1 MTDSDKIDPDRMAR
15 LERRIERER
24 KARQEAD
31 AIAERALRDLYR
43 EKRRLALVETIAVA
57 ANLDDDPAKTFDL
70 ALRRICEFTGWPV
83 GQVYMFADETDDRL
97 RWSGVWY
104 DIASEKRMEFRQ
116 VSAGMTFGRGDGLP
130 GRVWETASPIWMVD
144 ASKDDRFQ
152 RFESAQR
159 ADLHATF
166 AFPALMGEQVGAVL
180 EFFHEVPSEPDPDLL
195 HLVAQ
200 IGGQLGRVIERY
212 RNQQRL
218 LAQAASLE
226 VQRAAAEQASRAKSA
241 FLAVTSHEIRTPL
254 NAVLGLSE
262 ALQRE
267 DLTPRQRDL
276 NAGVLQ
282 SGSMLLRLLNAV
294 LDLSRIGADQA
305 QAEPVAFDI
314 KNKLANII
322 SIWSPSAE
330 NGGIDLSLDA
340 SGVAPDRV
348 ICDEGRLEQTLV
360 NLISNALKFTPPGGR
375 VQVVARTRAYRLT
388 LEVHDSGPGVPDEA
402 RERIFEPFEQ
412 TEIGRSAGGAG
423 LGLAICVGNIRL
435 MQGGIGYR
443 PGPDGGACF
452 WIDVPFEATT
462 SKPSAQVPDP
472 ASPTST
478 EPTDGHR
485 PLRILAA
492 EDNRAN
498 QNVLAILLEP
508 AGVELTFADN
518 GQEALDALARQ
529 PFDLVLMDA
538 NMPVMDGLE
547 AVRRIRACEANTRI
561 PIYMLTAN
569 VFAEDVAS
577 YMSAGADGV
586 LNKPIELPRLYEVL
600 QSCAA
605 SIDLAQAA

>member
-1 MTDSDKIDPDRMAR
+1 MTDPNKTDLDRIAR

-24 KARQEAD
+24 TARQEAD
-31 AIAERALRDLYR
+31 VIAERALRDLYR

-57 ANLDDDPAKTFDL
+57 ANLDDDPTKTFEL

-83 GQVYMFADETDDRL
+83 GQVYMFADETDERL

-104 DIASEKRMEFRQ
+104 DVAAEKRNEFRQ
-116 VSAGMTFGRGDGLP
+116 ISSDMTFARGEGLP
-130 GRVWETASPIWMVD
+130 GRVWDTACPLWMVD
-144 ASKDDRFQ
+144 ASCDDRFL
-152 RFESAQR
+152 RLEAAQR
-159 ADLHATF
+159 ASLHATF

-218 LAQAASLE
+218 LAQAVNLE
-226 VQRAAAEQASRAKSA
+226 AQRAAAEQASRAKSD

-267 DLTPRQRDL
+267 DLTPRQREL

-294 LDLSRIGADQA
+294 LDLSRIGSEQS
-305 QAEPVAFDI
+305 QLEPVAFDL
-314 KNKLANII
+314 KGKLSNII
-322 SIWSPSAE
+322 SIWTPSAE
-330 NGGIDLSLDA
+330 SGDIDLSMDVSA
-340 SGVAPDRV
+340 VTRDWIV
-348 ICDEGRLEQTLV
+348 CDEGRLEQTLV
-360 NLISNALKFTPPGGR
+360 NLISNALKFTPSGGQ
-375 VQVVARTRAYRLT
+375 VEVVARCEAQRLT
-388 LEVHDSGPGVPDEA
+388 IEVRDSGPGVPDDA
-402 RERIFEPFEQ
+402 RERIFQPFEQ
-412 TEIGRSAGGAG
+412 TDVGRLAGGAG
-423 LGLAICVGNIRL
+423 LGLAICAGNIGL
-435 MQGGIGYR
+435 MGGEIGCR
-443 PGPDGGACF
+443 NGFDVGTCF
-452 WIDVPFEATT
+452 WIEVPF
-462 SKPSAQVPDP
+462 SVP
-472 ASPTST
+472 ASTPVAQGEAKTSDPVNPVT
-478 EPTDGHR
+478 ECHR

-518 GQEALDALARQ
+518 GLEALEALARQ

-538 NMPVMDGLE
+538 NMPVMDGVE
-547 AVRRIRACEANTRI
+547 AVRRIRASEVDTRI
-561 PIYMLTAN
+561 PIHMLTAN
-569 VFAEDVAS
+569 VFSEDVAE

-600 QSCAA
+600 QDCAA
-605 SIDLAQAA
+605 SMDLLRAA